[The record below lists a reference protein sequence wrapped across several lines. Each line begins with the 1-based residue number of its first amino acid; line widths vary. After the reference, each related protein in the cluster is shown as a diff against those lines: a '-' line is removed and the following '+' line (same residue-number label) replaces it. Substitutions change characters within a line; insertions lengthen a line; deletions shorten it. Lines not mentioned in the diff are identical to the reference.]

1 MRAFL
6 PEEDAEEERLKV
18 RVPLARLSATPLDE
32 LRRLLAD
39 HRGDVPVVVEVET
52 GEGPRRY
59 RLGEQYRVNP
69 RDNGLVAELK
79 TLFGE
84 RCLA

>member
-1 MRAFL
+1 MRI
-6 PEEDAEEERLKV
+6 DA
-18 RVPLARLSATPLDE
+18 ARLAPDPARRA
-32 LRRLLAD
+32 RRLLVD
-39 HRGDVPVVVEVET
+39 HRGAAPVVARRHAHD
-52 GEGPRRY
+52 GRPRRL
-59 RLGEQYRVNP
+59 RLGEEFRVDP

>member
-1 MRAFL
+1 
-6 PEEDAEEERLKV
+6 
-18 RVPLARLSATPLDE
+18 
-32 LRRLLAD
+32 
-39 HRGDVPVVVEVET
+39 VVVEVET

-59 RLGEQYRVNP
+59 RLGEQYRVDP

-79 TLFGE
+79 TMFGE

>member
-1 MRAFL
+1 MRV
-6 PEEDAEEERLKV
+6 DV
-18 RVPLARLSATPLDE
+18 ARLAETPLDE
-32 LRRLLAD
+32 LRRLLVD
-39 HRGDVPVVVEVET
+39 HARPRPGRRGRRT
-52 GEGPRRY
+52 GGGRRRL
-59 RLGEQYRVNP
+59 RLGEEFRVDP

>member
-1 MRAFL
+1 M
-6 PEEDAEEERLKV
+6 
-18 RVPLARLSATPLDE
+18 
-32 LRRLLAD
+32 
-39 HRGDVPVVVEVET
+39 VVDVET
-52 GEGPRRY
+52 GGRPAPL
-59 RLGEQYRVNP
+59 RLGEEFRVNP